1 MQNAELLGLFYA
13 PNIIRMIKTRRMKW
27 AEHEA
32 NMEEIRSVNRVPL
45 GKSDGQKPLSTPR
58 P

>member
-13 PNIIRMIKTRRMKW
+13 PNIIRMVKTRRMKW

-32 NMEEIRSVNRVPL
+32 YMEERRSVNPVPL
-45 GKSDGQKPLSTPR
+45 WKSDGQKPLRTPR